1 MSFGNNW
8 IPVVWDMEGDTQSGI
23 QIHRMDSPEYEGI
36 RYAVRNGRL
45 CLSVDSL
52 EWDYEPSPS
61 SRDKTFYELYRFK
74 SFEDAV
80 TAVAKLMTKKNPG
93 ENMCNGLGQCQ

>member
-1 MSFGNNW
+1 MSFNNNW

-23 QIHRMDSPEYEGI
+23 QIHRMDSPEYSGI

-61 SRDKTFYELYRFK
+61 NRDKTFYELYRFK

-80 TAVAKLMTKKNPG
+80 AAVQQLKTKNPV
-93 ENMCNGLGQCQ
+93 EKNGLGGCQ

>member
-1 MSFGNNW
+1 MKW
-8 IPVVWDMEGDTQSGI
+8 IPVVWEIDGMKKWTGADI
-23 QIHRMDSPEYEGI
+23 QIHRMDSPDYEGI

-74 SFEDAV
+74 SFEDA
-80 TAVAKLMTKKNPG
+80 TKAVEKLMSRTEEKLS
-93 ENMCNGLGQCQ
+93 NGLGGCQ